1 MASFDIRDTI
11 TGSNYGPIL
20 SIISWILM
28 VVMILSV
35 GTKIAMKIL
44 SSHSFGLDDSV
55 LLLAMVTTRSAV
67 CQRKGR
73 ANSDECLVIEHWA
86 NHRV

>member
-11 TGSNYGPIL
+11 TESNYGPIL

-35 GTKIAMKIL
+35 GTKIAMKIIT
-44 SSHSFGLDDSV
+44 SHSFSLDDGV
-55 LLLAMVTTRSAV
+55 LLLAMVTTDQLSVKEKEELIVTNA
-67 CQRKGR
+67 
-73 ANSDECLVIEHWA
+73 
-86 NHRV
+86 